1 MKVINLNDA
10 RLYVLV
16 ELNRK
21 VLSRRVDDV
30 KGLIVIVWSNQVKTR
45 KAGMDVF
52 DDLLLELRQVLL
64 VIHFLLRVPNQDKV
78 LWAIHQNDLVKV
90 QGYVNLKI
98 LCGFVEV
105 SEGLLPWGFLLDIE
119 GIYLF
124 EIPYFAG
131 NFALVGRVI
140 GRGKLNI
147 TDLLILHNILFLVCV
162 NIEYVK
168 NLLLILLKGVN
179 NNLGLS
185 YSQNKPLIDVKF
197 NLSDER

>member
-1 MKVINLNDA
+1 M
-10 RLYVLV
+10 
-16 ELNRK
+16 
-21 VLSRRVDDV
+21 
-30 KGLIVIVWSNQVKTR
+30 
-45 KAGMDVF
+45 
-52 DDLLLELRQVLL
+52 
-64 VIHFLLRVPNQDKV
+64 
-78 LWAIHQNDLVKV
+78 VKV